1 MLLNQYQEFINNN
14 INNANIKIVVEKD
27 GQIDVK
33 FYINQ
38 DLWYEDGSSNR
49 KIPADTL
56 VGKTFFELDDE
67 DWQEYVENALAS
79 GKFTK
84 LVDLNSGDFENM
96 LEEESEKA

>member
-14 INNANIKIVVEKD
+14 FNNANIKIVVEKD

-33 FYINQ
+33 FYTKQ

-67 DWQEYVENALAS
+67 DWKEYVDNALAD
-79 GKFTK
+79 GRFTK
-84 LVDLNSGDFENM
+84 LVNLSNGDFES
-96 LEEESEKA
+96 LLAEGK